1 MNVEK
6 VTKEILTV
14 LSDEGMWM
22 GLIVILLKVVLIT
35 IAAVV
40 LVKVLRVVIRK
51 TFSVRIKGPLLYNE
65 RRQQTLSKLLSNVVA
80 YVVYFIAAVSIL
92 STFTIDIT
100 GLIAGAG
107 VLGLAV
113 GFGAQNLVR
122 DVITGFFII
131 FEDQFSVGDYVRIGV
146 AEGTV
151 EEIGLRTT
159 KVKAWTGELFIFPN
173 GTITDVVNFSIHNS
187 IAVVDVNISYESDI
201 TRVESL
207 IMEFLDSLQDR
218 YEQIIKPAELLGVQ
232 NLTTTEIVM
241 RITAE
246 TLPMQHFAV
255 ARGMRRDLKDFLD
268 QRGVE
273 IPYPRMVMMQ
283 RNPEEA
289 TPAKSA
295 KT

>member
-1 MNVEK
+1 MNIEK
-6 VTKEILTV
+6 MTQRIIGV
-14 LSDEGMWM
+14 LSDEAMWM
-22 GLIVILLKVVLIT
+22 DLVIIFLKVVLIT

-40 LVKVLRVVIRK
+40 LVKVLRVLIRK

-131 FEDQFSVGDYVRIGV
+131 FEDQFSVGDYVRVGV

-207 IMEFLDSLQDR
+207 IMEFLDTLQDR

-289 TPAKSA
+289 APAKSA

>member
-1 MNVEK
+1 MNIEK
-6 VTKEILTV
+6 ITEQILSV
-14 LSDEGMWM
+14 LSDEAMWI
-22 GLIVILLKVVLIT
+22 GLIVIFLKVVLIT
-35 IAAVV
+35 VAAVV
-40 LVKVLRVVIRK
+40 LVKVLRVLIRK
-51 TFSVRIKGPLLYNE
+51 TFSVRIKGPMLYNE

-80 YVVYFIAAVSIL
+80 YVVYFIAGVSIL

-107 VLGLAV
+107 VLGLAI

-131 FEDQFSVGDYVRIGV
+131 FEDQFSVGDYVRIGA

-232 NLTTTEIVM
+232 NLTTTEIVV

-273 IPYPRMVMMQ
+273 IPYPRMVMVQ
-283 RNPEEA
+283 RSPEEA
-289 TPAKSA
+289 VSSEPV

>member
-1 MNVEK
+1 MNIEK
-6 VTKEILTV
+6 MTQQILGV
-14 LSDEGMWM
+14 LSDEEMWM
-22 GLIVILLKVVLIT
+22 GLIIIFLKVVLIT

-40 LVKVLRVVIRK
+40 LVKVLRVLIRK

-131 FEDQFSVGDYVRIGV
+131 FEDQFSVGDYVRIGA

-207 IMEFLDSLQDR
+207 IMEFLDTLQDR

-255 ARGMRRDLKDFLD
+255 ARGMRRDLKDYLD